1 MTDQPT
7 TAAELDEFER
17 RIRDDLSDF
26 ISRREFAYNRWGHAV
41 RLGDLVHWLDRLSLI
56 RDDMRLFAIERE
68 AAAAA
73 LPSVERL
80 AEALHAANIDCD
92 YSRKFDRKSC
102 APGDGPHAI
111 AAAAILAA
119 LAETPR

>member
-7 TAAELDEFER
+7 TAAPLTAEEALTEAIEGQNLYHGR
-17 RIRDDLSDF
+17 YGTVPAGRTTALVILSGL
-26 ISRREFAYNRWGHAV
+26 RHRG
-41 RLGDLVHWLDRLSLI
+41 
-56 RDDMRLFAIERE
+56 FAIERE

-73 LPSVERL
+73 LPSVSRM